1 MRLALALALLAGA
14 PAFADRVSEMPR
26 TERCMYKARLSVAGY
41 YWHQQGRA
49 RQDVKIHW
57 HGDETQN
64 EIEFVNRTIDEAYAA
79 AEAIRDTSGKPLSDA
94 DFGDRAYNACM
105 SGTSL

>member
-1 MRLALALALLAGA
+1 MLALGLLAAA
-14 PAFADRVSEMPR
+14 PAFADRITELPR
-26 TERCMYKARLSVAGY
+26 TERCVYKARLSVAGY
-41 YWHQQGRA
+41 YWYQQGRA

-57 HGDETQN
+57 KGDETQD

-79 AEAIRDTSGKPLSDA
+79 ADAIRGGSGRPASDTE
-94 DFGDRAYNACM
+94 FGDRVYNACM

>member
-1 MRLALALALLAGA
+1 MRLALAIALLAGA
-14 PAFADRVSEMPR
+14 PAFADRVTEMPR
-26 TERCMYKARLSVAGY
+26 TERCVYKARLSVAGY

-49 RQDVKIHW
+49 RHDVRIHW

-64 EIEFVNRTIDEAYAA
+64 EIDFVNRTIDEAYAA
-79 AEAIRDTSGKPLSDA
+79 AEAIRNGSGKSVSDA
-94 DFGDRAYNACM
+94 DFGDRVYHACM

>member
-1 MRLALALALLAGA
+1 MRLALALALLASA
-14 PAFADRVSEMPR
+14 PAFADRVTEMPR
-26 TERCMYKARLSVAGY
+26 TERCVYKARLSVAGY

-79 AEAIRDTSGKPLSDA
+79 AEAIRNGSGRYVSDS
-94 DFGDRAYNACM
+94 DFGDRVYNACM